1 LRDRRGQ
8 GAVMA
13 CQGKGPIIVISGQPG
28 SGKSTYARR
37 LANDLGLRY
46 FTTGQAFREL
56 AKRLGM
62 DLMELN
68 KAAER
73 DPSIDLEID
82 RAALREAEKGCV
94 VIDSHLAGWTLREV
108 ADVAIYVKASLPV
121 RAQRLALRDSRPY
134 AEALREASGRELSHW
149 RRFYEYY
156 GVDLRDLSGYDL
168 VLDTTRLSVE
178 EAYDIILTFVKKS
191 LGLR

>member
-1 LRDRRGQ
+1 
-8 GAVMA
+8 MA

-37 LANDLGLRY
+37 LADDLGLRY

-68 KAAER
+68 EGR
-73 DPSIDLEID
+73 
-82 RAALREAEKGCV
+82 LREGCV

>member
-1 LRDRRGQ
+1 
-8 GAVMA
+8 
-13 CQGKGPIIVISGQPG
+13 
-28 SGKSTYARR
+28 
-37 LANDLGLRY
+37 
-46 FTTGQAFREL
+46 
-56 AKRLGM
+56 
-62 DLMELN
+62 
-68 KAAER
+68 
-73 DPSIDLEID
+73 
-82 RAALREAEKGCV
+82 
-94 VIDSHLAGWTLREV
+94 V

-134 AEALREASGRELSHW
+134 AEALRETSGRELSHW